1 VGGAIKD
8 VPAGATKYAHRHQNF
23 SITAV
28 AAGRSARFDAAWD
41 RVRPAM
47 DGLYLSFEPAFSPA
61 RLADAFP
68 EPALSRLRALKAAV
82 DPDGVFDQNFPVSA
96 LTSGTTS

>member
-1 VGGAIKD
+1 VIRPRSSAE
-8 VPAGATKYAHRHQNF
+8 VAEALTVAR
-23 SITAV
+23 V

-47 DGLYLSFEPAFSPA
+47 DGLYLSFESAFSPA